1 MYVELFDIEN
11 GEEYEK
17 TIKLI
22 LWKLIDVD
30 VELFWRTFISKAIE
44 YGANRR
50 CLSRENLKEQC
61 KSFFKENQTKE
72 ELLASPFSIGRGK
85 KTIKLFQFKLIM
97 WLLFQRKK
105 QWRR

>member
-1 MYVELFDIEN
+1 YVELFDIEN

-50 CLSRENLKEQC
+50 CLSRENRKR
-61 KSFFKENQTKE
+61 
-72 ELLASPFSIGRGK
+72 SIGG
-85 KTIKLFQFKLIM
+85 TLVDLPIFLDN
-97 WLLFQRKK
+97 
-105 QWRR
+105 

>member
-1 MYVELFDIEN
+1 M
-11 GEEYEK
+11 
-17 TIKLI
+17 IKLVVI
-22 LWKLIDVD
+22 LKQFIKNI
-30 VELFWRTFISKAIE
+30 RTRIFLRIFISKAIE

-61 KSFFKENQTKE
+61 KSYFKENQTKE
-72 ELLASPFSIGRGK
+72 ELLASPFLIGRGK